1 MLGGNVP
8 GIIAVTRSGEPG
20 DDFSEFWIR
29 GISTFGANASALV
42 LVDGVEGNIN
52 DLDPSDIESFSVL
65 KDASATAVYG
75 VRGANGVVVITTKS
89 GKAGKLRIN
98 FKTNL
103 IMSESAR
110 MPEYA
115 DAYSYAQLANE
126 ARLSRGKDPIYS
138 DVAMELIRTRHGSGL
153 VS

>member
-1 MLGGNVP
+1 M
-8 GIIAVTRSGEPG
+8 
-20 DDFSEFWIR
+20 
-29 GISTFGANASALV
+29 
-42 LVDGVEGNIN
+42 
-52 DLDPSDIESFSVL
+52 

-126 ARLSRGKDPIYS
+126 ELVFLVVKILSILMS
-138 DVAMELIRTRHGSGL
+138 QWN
-153 VS
+153 